1 MRHFV
6 RNFLYCFCQPP
17 QDPKVTPGKMLLVA
31 EFFTY
36 DGTAAT
42 VRSAQLAS
50 SAIAATE
57 AFGQAECTGQIL
69 NLQPD
74 GWHLHTMVYVDQRD
88 AYALRTCSLTTREN
102 FIKTVHAGQTTVAVD
117 SALW

>member
-6 RNFLYCFCQPP
+6 RNFSNFLCCFCQPP

-57 AFGQAECTGQIL
+57 AFGQAECTGQIFNQTGGICIL
-69 NLQPD
+69 
-74 GWHLHTMVYVDQRD
+74 WCTSIRETHTRFEL
-88 AYALRTCSLTTREN
+88 AA
-102 FIKTVHAGQTTVAVD
+102 
-117 SALW
+117 

>member
-57 AFGQAECTGQIL
+57 AFGQAECTGQIFNQTGGICIL
-69 NLQPD
+69 
-74 GWHLHTMVYVDQRD
+74 WCTSIREAHTGFEL
-88 AYALRTCSLTTREN
+88 AA
-102 FIKTVHAGQTTVAVD
+102 
-117 SALW
+117 